1 MKIIVIIPTLNEA
14 DSIAFVTKTID
25 KGLRKI
31 SGNPRALIV
40 NSDGGSTDKTSDVF
54 LKTGTFFPKKV
65 ISYNGKRVGKGRNV
79 FEVLKLFHN
88 SADYFLMIDGDITS
102 IETGWVSKLL
112 NPLLNKNADLVVPI
126 YKRNRYEGN
135 TTNHF
140 SSPLIYAYFGKN
152 ISQPIA
158 GDFAFT
164 KKLAKKIYASFSSDS
179 DYGYG
184 VDTLITWTAL
194 LSQFKIKQIRL
205 GRKIHKPSF
214 PKIVPMFGQVCFSTI
229 NLLSENRE
237 SIKKRLSIKRK
248 QLSNMLEVIDDTYIK
263 VPTTKK
269 VVEIENIV
277 HKLLKKQRISEEIPG
292 SKTTSCLNMDIW
304 TDILCKHINI
314 VLKKK
319 LKKKEKDEFIESIT
333 AYYLLRVL
341 GYFKEIEKL
350 SAKEIDRLLIAQ
362 KQMLQEK
369 VGKMLSD

>member
-1 MKIIVIIPTLNEA
+1 MKIIAIIPSLNEA

-31 SGNPRALIV
+31 SGNPKALIV

-54 LKTGTFFPKKV
+54 LKTNTFFPKKV
-65 ISYNGKRVGKGRNV
+65 ISYNGKKVGKGRNV
-79 FEVLKLFHN
+79 FEVLKLYKN

-102 IETGWVSKLL
+102 IKTDWASKLL
-112 NPLLNKNADLVVPI
+112 SPLLNKEADLSVPI

-140 SSPLIYAYFGKN
+140 SSPLIYAFFGEN
-152 ISQPIA
+152 IAQPIA
-158 GDFAFT
+158 GDFAFS
-164 KKLAKKIYASFSSDS
+164 KKMAKKIYESFSSDS

-194 LSQFKIKQIRL
+194 LNRFKIKQIRL
-205 GRKIHKPSF
+205 GKKIHKPSF
-214 PKIVPMFGQVCFSTI
+214 PKIVSMFGQVCFSTI
-229 NLLSENRE
+229 NLLGENRE
-237 SIKKRLSIKRK
+237 SVKKGLSSKKK
-248 QLSNMLEVIDDTYIK
+248 QLSNMLEAIDDTYIK

-269 VVEIENIV
+269 IVEVENIAYM
-277 HKLLKKQRISEEIPG
+277 LMKKQRISEVISG

-304 TDILCKHINI
+304 TDILCKHIDI
-314 VLKKK
+314 VLKKR
-319 LKKKEKDEFIESIT
+319 LKKKEKDELVESIT

-350 SAKEIDRLLIAQ
+350 SAKEIDQLLIAQ

-369 VGKMLSD
+369 VGKILSN